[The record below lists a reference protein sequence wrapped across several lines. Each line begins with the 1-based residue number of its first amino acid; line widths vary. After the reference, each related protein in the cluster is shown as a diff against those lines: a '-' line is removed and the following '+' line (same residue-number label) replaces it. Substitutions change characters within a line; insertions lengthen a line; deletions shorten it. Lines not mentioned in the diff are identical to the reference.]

1 MTNMTALRSR
11 VTVVAVA
18 AVVGGALGVAGCGS
32 SDTDTY
38 KKQVTQAAKQFQTD
52 AQAAGTSLS
61 ASQSAAEFK
70 TAATKFKAAVT
81 TFTGK
86 LSSLKPPSSAKD
98 EQDQLVA
105 DLKHFSGTVN
115 EISDRV
121 SNVTSSNVEGLVS
134 LVPQLQSDVQ
144 KVSADAKNLENAV
157 NKS

>member
-1 MTNMTALRSR
+1 MTALRLR
-11 VTVVAVA
+11 LTVVAVA
-18 AVVGGALGVAGCGS
+18 AVIGGALVVAGCGG

-61 ASQSAAEFK
+61 ASKSAEEFT
-70 TAATKFKAAVT
+70 TAASKFKAAVT
-81 TFTGK
+81 TFTDK
-86 LSSLKPPSSAKD
+86 LRSLKPPRSAKD

-105 DLKHFSGTVN
+105 DLQHFSGTVN

-121 SNVTSSNVEGLVS
+121 SNVNASNVERLVS

-144 KVSADAKNLENAV
+144 KVSTDAKNLENAV
-157 NKS
+157 NNS

>member
-1 MTNMTALRSR
+1 MTALRSR

-38 KKQVTQAAKQFQTD
+38 KKQVTQAAKQFQSD

-70 TAATKFKAAVT
+70 TAAAKFKTAVT
-81 TFTGK
+81 TFTYK
-86 LSSLKPPSSAKD
+86 LTSLKPPSSAKD
-98 EQDQLVA
+98 EQDQLVTN
-105 DLKHFSGTVN
+105 LKHFSGTVN
-115 EISDRV
+115 EISDKV
-121 SNVTSSNVEGLVS
+121 SNVTASNVEGLVS

-144 KVSADAKNLENAV
+144 RVSTAAKNLEHAV
-157 NKS
+157 NNS

>member
-1 MTNMTALRSR
+1 MTALRSR

-61 ASQSAAEFK
+61 ASRSAAEFK
-70 TAATKFKAAVT
+70 TAAT
-81 TFTGK
+81 
-86 LSSLKPPSSAKD
+86 KPPSSAKD
-98 EQDQLVA
+98 EQDQLVT

-121 SNVTSSNVEGLVS
+121 SNVTSSNVEGLVA
-134 LVPQLQSDVQ
+134 LVPQLQSDVR

-157 NKS
+157 NNS